1 MCLNKLIVMEDSFLE
16 IVDFLNQSK
25 DCRVEHQITYR
36 LSSILFL
43 VLCAQLCGYTSFRG
57 YRVFAL
63 AKKNFLTK
71 FYQELETCPA
81 VSTMTQ
87 IFSLINPKE
96 LDEIFSEA
104 MSKLYNKEQAVL
116 AIDGK
121 AHRGVKDENGNI
133 LTTISV
139 YNCNERM
146 VISQSQTQNKGGELH
161 AGIALLKSMILTNQ
175 TITADSAYC
184 YQEFIDL
191 VIKNKANFVIALKGN
206 QPKAHDL
213 IQDAFAD
220 QGNAITVYEHVEKK
234 AKRTVS
240 VIHLSKEQKK
250 SWQHEFFKNINS
262 LIKIDTETKS
272 GTEIRYH
279 VSNLVDSSEFFAKTI
294 RDHWGIEN
302 GLHWMLDVV
311 FGEDDRLINDK
322 VVAKNESTIRRIALN
337 CIKKTQELVA
347 KHLGLR
353 KVALIHIKNVLMGDD
368 QLLETALNSLFA
380 SN

>member
-1 MCLNKLIVMEDSFLE
+1 MEDSFLE
-16 IVDFLNQSK
+16 IVDFLNQSA
-25 DCRVEHQITYR
+25 DCRIEHKITYR
-36 LSSILFL
+36 LSAILFL

-63 AKKNFLTK
+63 AKKSFLAK
-71 FYQELETCPA
+71 FYPELETCPA
-81 VSTMTQ
+81 VSTMTRA
-87 IFSLINPKE
+87 FSLINPKK

-104 MSKLYNKEQAVL
+104 MSKLYNKDQAVL

-121 AHRGVKDENGNI
+121 AHRGVRDENGNI
-133 LTTISV
+133 LTTVSV

-161 AGIALLKSMILTNQ
+161 AGIALLKSMCLTNQ

-184 YQEFIDL
+184 YEEFIDL
-191 VIKNKANFVIALKGN
+191 IIKNKASFVIALKGN
-206 QPKAHDL
+206 QPKAHNL
-213 IQDAFAD
+213 TQDAFAD
-220 QGNAITVYEHVEKK
+220 KSNLISVYEYVEKK
-234 AKRTVS
+234 VKRTVS
-240 VIHLSKEQKK
+240 VIQLSKEQKK
-250 SWQHEFFKNINS
+250 KWKHGFFKNINS
-262 LIKIDTETKS
+262 LIKIDTETKT
-272 GTEIRYH
+272 GKDVRYH
-279 VSNLVDSSEFFAKTI
+279 VSNLVDSPEFFAKTI

-347 KHLGLR
+347 KHLGLK
-353 KVALIHIKNVLMGDD
+353 KVALIHVKNVLMGDD
-368 QLLETALNSLFA
+368 QLLETILNSLFKT
-380 SN
+380 N